1 MQIFG
6 KELYVVLLADG
17 RDFIYLVLMFVPLFL
32 DRVALM
38 NNIYLS
44 EFALDLSCL
53 FIMRDGQSC

>member
-53 FIMRDGQSC
+53 LIMRDGQSC